1 MFCHTNAMNSS
12 LKSRRQCTF
21 PGSAIGGIH
30 LEDAM
35 TYPRRMLWLV
45 TAGVCSLLNL
55 AMQTSAL
62 AQTSYRLIDLG
73 TLGGDNSVPI
83 WITNTGEV
91 IGYSETSKFD
101 GFGNPI
107 QHAFLWSQGVM
118 QDLGTLGGNNSFG
131 LGANDEGQIV
141 GYADVPG
148 GATSHAALWYKG
160 EITDLG
166 TLAGA
171 DGFSFAQLINHSHQV
186 VGGSTTLDGSFR
198 GFLWDR
204 GVMADLG
211 TLGGPNSFGNG
222 INDRGQ
228 IVGGAN
234 ISDTINPILGFPPY
248 YGALWDRGGI
258 ITLTPGT
265 PAAAFNINNKGQ
277 VVGRLLVPDAK
288 ERGVAHAFLWQDGV
302 LTDLGV
308 PAGDDNSEAN
318 SLNNGG
324 QIVGD
329 SGVGFIESYAP
340 DRALLW
346 QNGARTDLNTLVPSD
361 SGYHLIM
368 AFDVNARGEIVAC
381 AVQLSSGNIHA
392 ALLSPQPAN
401 IGGNSDPSGVGAA
414 MVLSSLSPR
423 AQHMLD
429 HARHMK
435 SGRGLGLIE

>member
-1 MFCHTNAMNSS
+1 MRLPQFGVPCFRLLRMGISVGV
-12 LKSRRQCTF
+12 F
-21 PGSAIGGIH
+21 PEREEILIGG
-30 LEDAM
+30 L
-35 TYPRRMLWLV
+35 R
-45 TAGVCSLLNL
+45 L
-55 AMQTSAL
+55 ADLSRQHIRARLAETSAWNL
-62 AQTSYRLIDLG
+62 
-73 TLGGDNSVPI
+73 
-83 WITNTGEV
+83 
-91 IGYSETSKFD
+91 
-101 GFGNPI
+101 
-107 QHAFLWSQGVM
+107 
-118 QDLGTLGGNNSFG
+118 
-131 LGANDEGQIV
+131 
-141 GYADVPG
+141 
-148 GATSHAALWYKG
+148 
-160 EITDLG
+160 
-166 TLAGA
+166 
-171 DGFSFAQLINHSHQV
+171 
-186 VGGSTTLDGSFR
+186 
-198 GFLWDR
+198 
-204 GVMADLG
+204 
-211 TLGGPNSFGNG
+211 
-222 INDRGQ
+222 
-228 IVGGAN
+228 
-234 ISDTINPILGFPPY
+234 
-248 YGALWDRGGI
+248 
-258 ITLTPGT
+258 
-265 PAAAFNINNKGQ
+265 NNKGQ

-288 ERGVAHAFLWQDGV
+288 EGGVAHAFLWQDGV

-361 SGYHLIM
+361 SGYHLIV